1 MRGAT
6 VKETLYLASEHGR
19 HSVFETQIARPPD
32 RIFFA
37 DTMIFVVHDPT
48 SFQLLYISCINK
60 GNLPTYLPTNPPT
73 YIYKEVKMALCSTKE
88 YRPKMP
94 LNTLW
99 KLLPELFC
107 LL

>member
-1 MRGAT
+1 MRLDWLFPPVCMRGAT

-60 GNLPTYLPTNPPT
+60 GNLPTYLPTHLPT
-73 YIYKEVKMALCSTKE
+73 YTK
-88 YRPKMP
+88 
-94 LNTLW
+94 
-99 KLLPELFC
+99 KLKWHCVVQRSIGQKC
-107 LL
+107 L

>member
-60 GNLPTYLPTNPPT
+60 GNLPTYL
-73 YIYKEVKMALCSTKE
+73 IVKSSILWETSINISTDV
-88 YRPKMP
+88 
-94 LNTLW
+94 
-99 KLLPELFC
+99 
-107 LL
+107 